1 MDILAENRGID
12 EQLFHAILTES
23 KSMPALQTMGIA
35 INYLGPG
42 TAGLKMVCEHKFA
55 NHLGLIHGAVISAL
69 IDNAMG
75 YSIESLGL
83 RCVTLD
89 MNLNYILPIYE
100 GTDVRVE
107 GYVLHAG
114 KKTAVTEASVYTNT
128 GKLAAKGRGTFYV
141 TGPFKLD
148 SKPKKGLQP

>member
-23 KSMPALQTMGIA
+23 VCLHCTMGIA

-42 TAGLKMVCEHKFA
+42 TAGLKNEFCEHKFA

-100 GTDVRVE
+100 GTEVRVE
-107 GYVLHAG
+107 DMLHAG

-128 GKLAAKGRGTFYV
+128 GKLA
-141 TGPFKLD
+141 
-148 SKPKKGLQP
+148 